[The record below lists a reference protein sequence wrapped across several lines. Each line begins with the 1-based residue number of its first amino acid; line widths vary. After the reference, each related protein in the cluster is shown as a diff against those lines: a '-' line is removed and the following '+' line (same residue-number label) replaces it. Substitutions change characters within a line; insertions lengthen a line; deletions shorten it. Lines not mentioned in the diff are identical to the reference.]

1 MGLILDS
8 SFLIAG
14 ERGGQS
20 VREILKRLQA
30 ALGETE
36 SGISAVTVVELAHG
50 IYRSKSTA
58 DRERRHAFTEE
69 LCRDVT
75 IYPLTLEIAKLAG
88 KIEGEQAAR
97 GVSVSFE
104 DLLIGSTALFL
115 GYSVAT
121 LNARHFRL
129 IPGLPLVQL

>member
-14 ERGGQS
+14 ERGGQTL
-20 VREILKRLQA
+20 REILKWLYA
-30 ALGETE
+30 TLGETE
-36 SGISAVTVVELAHG
+36 SGLSAVTVVELTHG

-69 LCRDVT
+69 LCRDLT
-75 IYPLTLEIAKLAG
+75 IFPVTLEIAKLAG

-97 GVSVSFE
+97 GVSISFE
-104 DLLIGSTALFL
+104 DLLIGTTALYH

-121 LNARHFRL
+121 LNSRHFRL
-129 IPGLPLVQL
+129 IPGLSLVQV

>member
-14 ERGGQS
+14 ERGGET
-20 VREILKRLQA
+20 VREILKRLHA
-30 ALGETE
+30 TLGETE
-36 SGISAVTVVELAHG
+36 SGISAVTVVEMTHG

-58 DRERRHAFTEE
+58 DRERRHAVTEE
-69 LCRDVT
+69 LCRDLT
-75 IYPLTLEIAKLAG
+75 IYPVTLEIAKLAG
-88 KIEGEQAAR
+88 KLEGEQAAR
-97 GVSVSFE
+97 GVSISFE
-104 DLLIGSTALFL
+104 DLLIGSTGLYL

-129 IPGLPLVQL
+129 IPGLSLVQL